1 MRDFP
6 NDVLKEMAMDPAQP
20 AKGPWTVTLHPYL
33 YRKFLEYCPD
43 RARRWNAYR
52 AKVNL
57 GSGEYDDNSYCGGH
71 VKEIRVQR
79 KDQAAILGYSSY
91 VDLSM
96 EMKMAANVEN
106 VHSMIACLLPKG
118 IYNIEKVTRAYT
130 KIGSYSYLPAKDAQE
145 RELDGLQEY
154 AESRGFEDD
163 IKIYDIDFFKRK
175 QRRTM
180 LG

>member
-52 AKVNL
+52 ARVNL

-118 IYNIEKVTRAYT
+118 IYNIEKVDSYVDRKLFLFSSQRCPREGAG
-130 KIGSYSYLPAKDAQE
+130 GSA
-145 RELDGLQEY
+145 RV
-154 AESRGFEDD
+154 
-163 IKIYDIDFFKRK
+163 
-175 QRRTM
+175 RRISWI
-180 LG
+180 

>member
-1 MRDFP
+1 MTIQQLQDTVSFTTFQWQTAQFRSNISDPNVVRDFP

-118 IYNIEKVTRAYT
+118 IYN
-130 KIGSYSYLPAKDAQE
+130 
-145 RELDGLQEY
+145 
-154 AESRGFEDD
+154 
-163 IKIYDIDFFKRK
+163 
-175 QRRTM
+175 
-180 LG
+180 

>member
-20 AKGPWTVTLHPYL
+20 AKGPWSVSLHPYL
-33 YRKFLEYCPD
+33 YRKFMEYCPN
-43 RARRWNAYR
+43 RALRWNAYR

-57 GSGEYDDNSYCGGH
+57 GSGEYDDNSQCGPH

-79 KDQAAILGYSSY
+79 QDQAAIQGYSNF
-91 VDLSM
+91 VDLTM

-118 IYNIEKVTRAYT
+118 KKTEKGLAVLTNVLL
-130 KIGSYSYLPAKDAQE
+130 LPAKDAQE
-145 RELDGLQEY
+145 RELEGLQEY

-163 IKIYDIDFFKRK
+163 IKLYDVSFFKRK